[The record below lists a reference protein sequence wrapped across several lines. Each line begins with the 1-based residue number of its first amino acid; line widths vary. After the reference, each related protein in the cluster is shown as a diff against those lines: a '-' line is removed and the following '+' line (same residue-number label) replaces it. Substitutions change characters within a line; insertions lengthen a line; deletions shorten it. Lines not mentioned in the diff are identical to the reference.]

1 MVAPL
6 QPLPRAFRDGRL
18 DASLTELLEVHH
30 PALRG
35 LVAALAAA
43 RAHVASHGPKLPAA
57 VDRVE
62 AIIGAA
68 LAREA
73 RVIAPHL
80 RTLAGGTPDRS
91 LFDSVAALAP
101 VLTGDQQEAATA
113 VAALLV
119 ALMVHETTCPACA
132 AAAEAAERLTR
143 ALVAHR
149 TFTIATLLPRARA
162 RELALGRAPT
172 H

>member
-1 MVAPL
+1 MP
-6 QPLPRAFRDGRL
+6 
-18 DASLTELLEVHH
+18 
-30 PALRG
+30 
-35 LVAALAAA
+35 
-43 RAHVASHGPKLPAA
+43 
-57 VDRVE
+57 
-62 AIIGAA
+62 
-68 LAREA
+68 
-73 RVIAPHL
+73 
-80 RTLAGGTPDRS
+80 
-91 LFDSVAALAP
+91 
-101 VLTGDQQEAATA
+101 TGDLLLAATA

-132 AAAEAAERLTR
+132 AAAQAAERLTR